1 MAYVRRARGS
11 GIGGIIAGVVILAL
25 LAAVAYVVWWRGQQ
39 AQKPTP
45 KDTGPRATIKEWKLQ
60 HGLSGPD
67 VPEPLGSD
75 WHFSFEKG
83 PYWKIGGPTAPQ
95 YPTSWVDILL
105 ERGRFTTLVI
115 ATYRDSQ
122 AEPPMALVLDFAG
135 EVEGPQLLALVREL
149 GGKPNGSELEGE
161 TAQYRFFGWRYN
173 DESCPRRWAICMALK
188 GGGPKT
194 DALYAQEKSNWTAM
208 PKKKPE
214 PRPAAKEPP
223 KTPPA
228 QEPPKTPPAQEP
240 PKAPPPQ
247 EPAKAPPA
255 QKPPEPSPVERAL

>member
-1 MAYVRRARGS
+1 MAYVRRARGG
-11 GIGGIIAGVVILAL
+11 GIGGVIAVVVVLAL

-39 AQKPTP
+39 AAALPLKPT
-45 KDTGPRATIKEWKLQ
+45 GPGPTIQDWKLR
-60 HGLSGPD
+60 HGLSGEI
-67 VPEPLGSD
+67 PEPLGSD
-75 WHFSFEKG
+75 WHFTFEKG

-95 YPTSWVDILL
+95 YPTSWVDIQL
-105 ERGRFTTLVI
+105 ENGRFTALVI

-122 AEPPMALVLDFAG
+122 SEPPMGLVAELAG
-135 EVEGPQLLALVREL
+135 DIEGPQLLALVGEL
-149 GGKPNGSELEGE
+149 GAKPNGSELEGE

-173 DESCPRRWAICMALK
+173 DESCPRRWAICVALK

-194 DALYAQEKSNWTAM
+194 DALYAQEKSNWAAM

-228 QEPPKTPPAQEP
+228 QEPPKAPPAQEP
-240 PKAPPPQ
+240 PKAPPTQ
-247 EPAKAPPA
+247 EPPKAPPA
-255 QKPPEPSPVERAL
+255 QKPPEPSPLERAL